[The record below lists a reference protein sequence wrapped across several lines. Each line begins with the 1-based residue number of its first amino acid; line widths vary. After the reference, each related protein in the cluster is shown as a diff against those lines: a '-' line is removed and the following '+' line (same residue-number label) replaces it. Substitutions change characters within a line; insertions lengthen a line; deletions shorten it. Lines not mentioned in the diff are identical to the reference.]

1 MVELKNETK
10 IKQLTLTT
18 TMKILLTSQSKKTSC
33 KDSVVSP
40 ANESHA
46 GNNITSYQPN
56 EFSLRIVFGFLSFQ
70 LPHWMKGIYLTEYQK
85 KKRCY
90 QGWSLLRGKWI
101 EVI

>member
-70 LPHWMKGIYLTEYQK
+70 LPH
-85 KKRCY
+85 
-90 QGWSLLRGKWI
+90 
-101 EVI
+101 